1 MVKPKPQEEKYLK
14 IRHSTVVKSNDLI
27 QKSRFS
33 LSLLQQRILL
43 YLISQITPVDDD
55 FKLYEFSIAEFCKVC
70 GISYNGR
77 SYNEIKAII
86 KEIADKSV
94 WITLEDNKTETLVRW
109 IEKPYINADD
119 GFIRI
124 KLDADMKPYLLQLRE
139 NFTQFELIYTLKMK
153 SKYSI
158 RLYELVKSIHFN
170 EFKEYIRSYKVEDL
184 KILLDA
190 TGYNTFKDFHQRA
203 LKPAVE
209 EINKYTD
216 KNIKYEQI
224 KDGRKTIAIC
234 FTIETK
240 DIGDRI
246 KIVSDIDKEFGTNQM
261 TLWDRM
267 GNDTTTT
274 EAGDMNE

>member
-1 MVKPKPQEEKYLK
+1 MIKPRQQEEKYLQ
-14 IRHSTVVKSNDLI
+14 IRHSTVVKANDLI

-94 WITLEDNKTETLVRW
+94 WITLADEKTETLVRW

-119 GFIRI
+119 GYVRI

-158 RLYELVKSIHFN
+158 RLYELIKSIHYN
-170 EFKEYIRSYKVEDL
+170 ELKEYVRTYKVEEL
-184 KILLDA
+184 KILLDG
-190 TGYNTFKDFHQRA
+190 TSYNTFKDFHQRV

-209 EINKYTD
+209 EINKFTD
-216 KNIKYEQI
+216 KIVNYEQI
-224 KDGRKTIAIC
+224 KNGRKTIAIQ
-234 FTIETK
+234 FTIGSKEA
-240 DIGDRI
+240 DDRL
-246 KIVSDIDKEFGTNQM
+246 KIIHDIDREFGTNQM
-261 TLWDRM
+261 TLWEKFEGFSDIE
-267 GNDTTTT
+267 N
-274 EAGDMNE
+274 GDVE

>member
-1 MVKPKPQEEKYLK
+1 MVKPKPQEEKYLQ

-86 KEIADKSV
+86 KDIADKSV
-94 WITLEDNKTETLVRW
+94 WIKLADEKTETLVRW

-119 GFIRI
+119 GYIRI

-158 RLYELVKSIHFN
+158 RLYELIKSIHYN
-170 EFKEYIRSYKVEDL
+170 ELKEYVRTYKVEEL
-184 KILLDA
+184 KVLLDG
-190 TGYNTFKDFHQRA
+190 TSYNTFKDFHQRV

-209 EINKYTD
+209 EINKFTD
-216 KNIKYEQI
+216 KIINYEQI
-224 KDGRKTIAIC
+224 KNGRKTIAIQ
-234 FTIETK
+234 FTIGSKEA
-240 DIGDRI
+240 DDRL
-246 KIVSDIDKEFGTNQM
+246 KIIHDIDKEFGTNQI
-261 TLWDRM
+261 TLWEKLEGTVDIE
-267 GNDTTTT
+267 N
-274 EAGDMNE
+274 GDAE

>member
-1 MVKPKPQEEKYLK
+1 MIKPRTQEEKYLQ

-94 WITLEDNKTETLVRW
+94 WITLADEKTETLVRW

-119 GFIRI
+119 GYVRI

-158 RLYELVKSIHFN
+158 RLYELIKSIHYN
-170 EFKEYIRSYKVEDL
+170 ELKEYVRTYKVEEL
-184 KILLDA
+184 KILLDG
-190 TGYNTFKDFHQRA
+190 TSYNTFKDFHQRV

-216 KNIKYEQI
+216 KIINYEQI
-224 KDGRKTIAIC
+224 KNGRKTIAIQ
-234 FTIETK
+234 FTIGSKEA
-240 DIGDRI
+240 DDRL
-246 KIVSDIDKEFGTNQM
+246 KIIHDIDKEFGTNQM
-261 TLWDRM
+261 TLWEKFEGFSDIE
-267 GNDTTTT
+267 N
-274 EAGDMNE
+274 GDIK

>member
-1 MVKPKPQEEKYLK
+1 MIKPRTQEEKYLQ

-94 WITLEDNKTETLVRW
+94 WITLADEKTETLVRW

-119 GFIRI
+119 GYVKI

-158 RLYELVKSIHFN
+158 RLYELIKSIHYN
-170 EFKEYIRSYKVEDL
+170 ELKEYVRTYKVEEL
-184 KILLDA
+184 KILLDG
-190 TGYNTFKDFHQRA
+190 TNYNTFKDFHQRV

-216 KNIKYEQI
+216 KIINYEQI
-224 KDGRKTIAIC
+224 KNGRKTIAIQ
-234 FTIETK
+234 FTIGSKEA
-240 DIGDRI
+240 DDRL
-246 KIVSDIDKEFGTNQM
+246 KIIHDIDKEFGTNQM
-261 TLWDRM
+261 TLWEKFEGFSDIE
-267 GNDTTTT
+267 N
-274 EAGDMNE
+274 GDVE

>member
-1 MVKPKPQEEKYLK
+1 MVKPKPQEEKYLQ

-86 KEIADKSV
+86 KDIADKSV
-94 WITLEDNKTETLVRW
+94 WIKLAEEKTETLVRW

-119 GFIRI
+119 GYIRI

-158 RLYELVKSIHFN
+158 RLYELIKSIHYN
-170 EFKEYIRSYKVEDL
+170 ELKEYVRTYKVEEL
-184 KILLDA
+184 KVLLDG
-190 TGYNTFKDFHQRA
+190 TSYNTFKDFHQRV

-209 EINKYTD
+209 EINKFTD
-216 KNIKYEQI
+216 KIINYEQI
-224 KDGRKTIAIC
+224 KNGRKTIAIQ
-234 FTIETK
+234 FTIGSKEA
-240 DIGDRI
+240 DDRL
-246 KIVSDIDKEFGTNQM
+246 KIIHDIDKEFGTNQI
-261 TLWDRM
+261 TLWEKLEGTVDIE
-267 GNDTTTT
+267 N
-274 EAGDMNE
+274 GDAE

>member
-1 MVKPKPQEEKYLK
+1 MIKPRQQEEKYLQ

-94 WITLEDNKTETLVRW
+94 WITLADEKTETLVRW

-119 GFIRI
+119 GYVRI

-158 RLYELVKSIHFN
+158 RLYELIKSIHYN
-170 EFKEYIRSYKVEDL
+170 ELKEYSRTYKVEEL
-184 KILLDA
+184 KVLLDGTA
-190 TGYNTFKDFHQRA
+190 YDTFKDFHQRV

-216 KNIKYEQI
+216 KTIAYEQI
-224 KDGRKTIAIC
+224 KNGRKTIAIQ
-234 FTIETK
+234 FTIGSKEAVE
-240 DIGDRI
+240 RM
-246 KIVSDIDKEFGTNQM
+246 KIISDIDKEFGTNQM
-261 TLWDRM
+261 TLWEKWE
-267 GNDTTTT
+267 GISHIENGDT
-274 EAGDMNE
+274 NE